1 MGCNLRSIA
10 HSQSNIWNFF
20 GSFLKESNQRTL
32 NIISRGRD
40 LGCTLRSIAHSQSN
54 IWNFFG
60 SFFAKKERKE
70 RTPRFSTKFSVINSA
85 YSTGRVEKRRFPGFP
100 QKSPQTV
107 QNDPPAIFRGAIG
120 SRGVFH
126 ETNTP
131 YYDYYHSLIVSANG
145 TAKYT
150 SSHLQNTAPAVENRR
165 STLYR
170 DH

>member
-1 MGCNLRSIA
+1 M
-10 HSQSNIWNFF
+10 SQPKSTCWPVTRIPVSRCFYFTYLEFLWFF
-20 GSFLKESNQRTL
+20 L
-32 NIISRGRD
+32 
-40 LGCTLRSIAHSQSN
+40 C
-54 IWNFFG
+54 
-60 SFFAKKERKE
+60 KE

-85 YSTGRVEKRRFPGFP
+85 YSTGLVEKRSFPGFP

-107 QNDPPAIFRGAIG
+107 QNNPLAIFRGAIG

-150 SSHLQNTAPAVENRR
+150 SSHLQNTAPTVENRR
-165 STLYR
+165 STLPR
-170 DH
+170 DR

>member
-1 MGCNLRSIA
+1 M
-10 HSQSNIWNFF
+10 
-20 GSFLKESNQRTL
+20 KESNQRTFNVL
-32 NIISRGRD
+32 TRGRD
-40 LGCTLRSIAHSQSN
+40 LGFTLRSIAHSHPS

-60 SFFAKKERKE
+60 SFFAKKEQKE
-70 RTPRFSTKFSVINSA
+70 HPVFSTKFSVINSA
-85 YSTGRVEKRRFPGFP
+85 YSTARVEKRRFPGFP

-107 QNDPPAIFRGAIG
+107 QNNPPAIFRGAIG
-120 SRGVFH
+120 SRRVFH

-165 STLYR
+165 SALYR
-170 DH
+170 DR

>member
-1 MGCNLRSIA
+1 MRRPEGWPPYTLPPKRPYINQNRAAAVKMAAARFYDCIGLEFL
-10 HSQSNIWNFF
+10 WFF
-20 GSFLKESNQRTL
+20 L
-32 NIISRGRD
+32 
-40 LGCTLRSIAHSQSN
+40 C
-54 IWNFFG
+54 
-60 SFFAKKERKE
+60 KE

-107 QNDPPAIFRGAIG
+107 QNNPRAIFRGAIG

-126 ETNTP
+126 DTNTP

-150 SSHLQNTAPAVENRR
+150 SSHLQNTAPTVENRR
-165 STLYR
+165 STLPR
-170 DH
+170 DC

>member
-1 MGCNLRSIA
+1 M
-10 HSQSNIWNFF
+10 
-20 GSFLKESNQRTL
+20 KERNQRTL
-32 NIISRGRD
+32 NSLSRERD
-40 LGCTLRSIAHSQSN
+40 LGCTLRSIAHSHPG

-85 YSTGRVEKRRFPGFP
+85 YSTGLVEKWSFTGFP

-107 QNDPPAIFRGAIG
+107 QNNPPAIFRGAIG

-165 STLYR
+165 STLSR
-170 DH
+170 DR

>member
-1 MGCNLRSIA
+1 M
-10 HSQSNIWNFF
+10 
-20 GSFLKESNQRTL
+20 KESNQRTFKGL
-32 NIISRGRD
+32 TRERD
-40 LGCTLRSIAHSQSN
+40 LEFTLRSIAHSHPS

-85 YSTGRVEKRRFPGFP
+85 YSTGLVEKRGFPGFP

-107 QNDPPAIFRGAIG
+107 QNNPPAIFRGAIG
-120 SRGVFH
+120 SCGVFH

-131 YYDYYHSLIVSANG
+131 YYDYYHSLIVSVNG

-165 STLYR
+165 STLPR
-170 DH
+170 DR

>member
-1 MGCNLRSIA
+1 MQRHHEKRPHLS
-10 HSQSNIWNFF
+10 
-20 GSFLKESNQRTL
+20 SFLERKEPKNFQYFSPGTGFGVYFTQHRTFSPEHL
-32 NIISRGRD
+32 EF
-40 LGCTLRSIAHSQSN
+40 L
-54 IWNFFG
+54 WFFLC
-60 SFFAKKERKE
+60 KE

-85 YSTGRVEKRRFPGFP
+85 YSTALVEKRRFPGFP

-107 QNDPPAIFRGAIG
+107 QNNSPAIFRGAIG
-120 SRGVFH
+120 IHGVFH

-165 STLYR
+165 STPQ
-170 DH
+170 

>member
-1 MGCNLRSIA
+1 MYCTQHRTFSPEHLEFL
-10 HSQSNIWNFF
+10 WFF
-20 GSFLKESNQRTL
+20 L
-32 NIISRGRD
+32 
-40 LGCTLRSIAHSQSN
+40 C
-54 IWNFFG
+54 
-60 SFFAKKERKE
+60 KE

-85 YSTGRVEKRRFPGFP
+85 YSTGLVEKRSFPGFP

-107 QNDPPAIFRGAIG
+107 QNNPPAIFRGAIG

-126 ETNTP
+126 ETNTA

-165 STLYR
+165 STLPR
-170 DH
+170 DRWTFFAEAFFQKKPEKEIETWNLNCLQTVLSR

>member
-1 MGCNLRSIA
+1 M
-10 HSQSNIWNFF
+10 
-20 GSFLKESNQRTL
+20 KESNQRTL
-32 NIISRGRD
+32 NSLSRGRD

-54 IWNFFG
+54 IWNFFV
-60 SFFAKKERKE
+60 SFFVSFFVKKE
-70 RTPRFSTKFSVINSA
+70 TPRFSTKFSVINSA
-85 YSTGRVEKRRFPGFP
+85 YSTGLVEKRSFPGFP

-107 QNDPPAIFRGAIG
+107 QNNSPAIFRGAIG

-165 STLYR
+165 STLPR
-170 DH
+170 DR